1 MRPGLLKTIPE
12 IDFNKALVEFISD
25 MMNRQFLINLKSMQ
39 VNIQAALK

>member
-25 MMNRQFLINLKSMQ
+25 MMNRQFDASEYSGCIEMTKLFD
-39 VNIQAALK
+39 